1 LSGSDPVQI
10 RVLGCTGGACVD
22 LRTTALQVND
32 DILVDC
38 GSGVGDLSLEEM
50 ACIRHVFLTHS
61 HLDHVLFLPLLS
73 DAALALR
80 DGPLTVYAL
89 AETLQ
94 ALQSHLFNGVLWP
107 DYTSRPTPEHPYIRL
122 EAISLDQAVAVQ
134 GCNLTALP
142 ACHTVPAV
150 GYLIDCGS
158 GSFAF
163 SGDTTY
169 CEAFW
174 DALQKV
180 GNLKYVMM
188 ETTMRDQ
195 DAAIAEGSRHT
206 TPSLLARGVR
216 RLKSAVQLLITHIEP
231 DKVQAVRAEVS
242 AALGGR
248 QVHFVQR
255 GEVYAL

>member
-1 LSGSDPVQI
+1 MKI
-10 RVLGCTGGACVD
+10 RILGCSGGACAD

-32 DILVDC
+32 AILIDC
-38 GSGVGDLSLEEM
+38 GTGVGDLSLEEM
-50 ACIRHVFLTHS
+50 ARIRQVFLTHS

-122 EAISLDQAVAVQ
+122 EAIRQGQTVSLQD
-134 GCNLTALP
+134 CSITALP
-142 ACHTVPAV
+142 ARHTIPAV
-150 GYLIDCGS
+150 GYLVDCGS

-174 DALQKV
+174 DVLDKA

-188 ETTMRDQ
+188 ETTMREQ

-206 TPSLLARGVR
+206 IPSLLARGVQ
-216 RLKSAVQLLITHIEP
+216 RLSSAVHLLVTHIEP
-231 DKVQAVRAEVS
+231 DKVQSVRAEVS
-242 AALGGR
+242 AALGDR

>member
-1 LSGSDPVQI
+1 VQI
-10 RVLGCTGGACVD
+10 RVLGCSGGASAG
-22 LRTTALQVND
+22 LRTTALQLND

-38 GSGVGDLSLEEM
+38 GTGVGDLSLTEM
-50 ACIRHVFLTHS
+50 AGIRHVFLTHS

-80 DGPLTVYAL
+80 DGPLTVHAL
-89 AETLQ
+89 PETLQ
-94 ALQSHLFNGVLWP
+94 ALKSHMFNGVLWP
-107 DYTSRPTPEHPYIRL
+107 DYTSRPTPENPYIRL
-122 EAISLDQAVAVQ
+122 EAISLGQAVAMRE
-134 GCNLTALP
+134 CNITALP
-142 ACHTVPAV
+142 ALHTVPAV
-150 GYLIDCGS
+150 GYLIECGS

-174 DALQKV
+174 NALDEV

-188 ETTMRDQ
+188 ETTMREQ

-206 TPSLLARGVR
+206 IPSLLARGAQ
-216 RLKSAVQLLITHIEP
+216 RLKAAVQLLVTHIEP
-231 DKVQAVRAEVS
+231 DKLQAVQSEVR

-248 QVHFVQR
+248 PVHFVQR
-255 GEVYAL
+255 GELFQL